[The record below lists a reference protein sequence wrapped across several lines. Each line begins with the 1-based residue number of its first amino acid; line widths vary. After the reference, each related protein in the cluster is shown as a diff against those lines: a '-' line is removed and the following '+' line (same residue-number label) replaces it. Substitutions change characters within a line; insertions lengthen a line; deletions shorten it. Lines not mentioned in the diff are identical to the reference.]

1 MRASLTKTLAASAAA
16 LVVGLAVVGSTP
28 ASANPW
34 PHHHHGFW
42 GPAVGIGI
50 LGLAAG
56 AAYAAS
62 EENCVEYRPIY
73 DRWGRVVG
81 QQPVNVCQ

>member
-1 MRASLTKTLAASAAA
+1 MRVSLKTLAGSLAA
-16 LVVGLAVVGSTP
+16 LAIGVAVVGATP

-62 EENCVEYRPIY
+62 EDNCVEYRPIY
-73 DRWGRVVG
+73 DRWGHFLGR
-81 QQPVNVCQ
+81 QPVNVCE